1 MKFTIHFEF
10 RTSLRKFQ
18 DLNFWDAIDNASSN
32 SAVMLTLSHMLAG
45 YLGAYVD
52 STDPSN
58 KTYSV
63 LHQRCCGG
71 QISPGSTKRGKD
83 LTKGP
88 RA

>member
-10 RTSLRKFQ
+10 RASLRKFQ

-32 SAVMLTLSHMLAG
+32 SVVMLTL
-45 YLGAYVD
+45 

-71 QISPGSTKRGKD
+71 QISLGSTKRGKD